1 MKSPPPPRPLRV
13 SMISLGCPKNLVDS
27 EKALGTLAT
36 GGLIIAPDPADSD
49 IAVVTTCGFIDPA
62 KEESIATIL
71 EMVRLKEEGTL
82 RGVVVAGC
90 LVERFAEELRRELPE
105 VDAFVPFKDYP
116 RLAVLCREILGE
128 TTPAGADY
136 TTDVA
141 TVDRVPL
148 SPPHMAYVKV
158 SEGCDNPCSFCTI
171 PKIRGRHVSRPMAEI
186 VEEVARLAGEGVR
199 EVVLIGQD
207 TTFYG
212 YDVEKKFLL
221 GNLLRALDRVDGL
234 RWIRLMY
241 AYPAYVKDDLLHA
254 FNECGKVVPY
264 IDMPV
269 QHVADGA
276 LKRMMRPLGGPKTR
290 ELLERMRTM
299 VPGLALRTT
308 FIVGSPGE
316 TKEEVDELVRFVRD
330 FRFHH
335 LGAFTYSREEDT
347 PMGLMEGQIPKKE
360 QNRRRRLV
368 MEAQQKVVFERNASL
383 AKSGAVVECI
393 AESRAAGGRWHG
405 RTAWDAPSIDGTV
418 RLPDREG
425 LVAGTIAPAR
435 ITAARGYDLEA
446 ARKSGTHPTF
456 QIFGG

>member
-1 MKSPPPPRPLRV
+1 MAPRPEPRPIRV
-13 SMISLGCPKNLVDS
+13 SMVSLGCPKNLVDS
-27 EKALGTLAT
+27 EKALGILASA
-36 GGLIIAPDPADSD
+36 GLVIAPEPADSD
-49 IAVVTTCGFIDPA
+49 VAVVTTCGFIDPA
-62 KEESIATIL
+62 KEESVDTIL
-71 EMVRLKEEGTL
+71 EMVKLKESGAI

-90 LVERFAEELRRELPE
+90 LVERFADDLRREIPE

-116 RLAVLCREILGE
+116 RLARICRDVLGE
-128 TTPAGADY
+128 ETPEGADY
-136 TTDVA
+136 RADLL

-148 SPPHMAYVKV
+148 SPPFMAYVKV

-171 PKIRGRHVSRPMAEI
+171 PAIRGRHVSRPFGEI
-186 VEEVARLAGEGVR
+186 VDEVKRLAGEGVR

-212 YDVEKKFLL
+212 YERDRRFRLAE
-221 GNLLRALDRVDGL
+221 LLRALDRVEGI

-241 AYPAYVKDDLLHA
+241 AYPAYVRDELLDA
-254 FNECGKVVPY
+254 FNECPKVVPY

-276 LKRMMRPLGGPKTR
+276 LRRMMRPLGGPKTR
-290 ELLERMRTM
+290 ELLERMRER

-316 TKEEVDELVRFVRD
+316 TKEEVDELVQFVRD

-335 LGAFTYSREEDT
+335 VGTFVYSRETDT
-347 PMGLMEGQIPKKE
+347 PMGKRDDVVPARE
-360 QNRRRRLV
+360 QNRRRRRV
-368 MEAQQKVVFERNASL
+368 MEAQQKVVFQRNRDL
-383 AKSGAVVECI
+383 AARRVEVE
-393 AESRAAGGRWHG
+393 AMVEAKAAGGRWHG

-418 RLPDREG
+418 RLADRPG
-425 LVAGTIAPAR
+425 LLPGAMGRVR

-446 ARKSGTHPTF
+446 EWVGTPS
-456 QIFGG
+456 

>member
-1 MKSPPPPRPLRV
+1 MV
-13 SMISLGCPKNLVDS
+13 SLGCPKNLVDS

-36 GGLIIAPDPADSD
+36 GGLVIAPEPEDSD
-49 IAVVTTCGFIDPA
+49 VAVVTTCGFIDPA
-62 KEESIATIL
+62 KEESIETIL
-71 EMVRLKEEGTL
+71 RMVKLKEEGTI

-116 RLAVLCREILGE
+116 RLATLCREILGE

-136 TTDVA
+136 RADVA

-171 PKIRGRHVSRPMAEI
+171 PKIRGRHISRRFEEI
-186 VEEVARLAGEGVR
+186 VAEVEALARDGVR

-212 YDVEKKFLL
+212 FERDKRFRLAE
-221 GNLLRALDRVDGL
+221 LLRALNEVDGI

-241 AYPAYVKDDLLHA
+241 AFPAYVRDELLEA
-254 FNECGKVVPY
+254 INDCARVVPY

-276 LKRMMRPLGGPKTR
+276 LKRMMRPLGGPKTKA
-290 ELLERMRTM
+290 LLRHMRDS
-299 VPGLALRTT
+299 VPGLAMRTT
-308 FIVGSPGE
+308 FIVGTPGE
-316 TKEEVDELVRFVRD
+316 TEAEVQEMVEFVRD

-335 LGAFTYSREEDT
+335 LGVFTYSREEDT
-347 PMGLMEGQIPKKE
+347 PMGQRSDLVSKKE

-368 MEAQQKVVFERNASL
+368 MEAQQKVVFERNQAL
-383 AKSGAVVECI
+383 AKGRVEVEAM
-393 AESRAAGGRWHG
+393 AESKAAGGRWHG
-405 RTAWDAPSIDGTV
+405 RTIWDAPSIDGTV
-418 RLPDREG
+418 RLPDRPG
-425 LVAGTIAPAR
+425 LKAGAMGLAR
-435 ITAARGYDLEA
+435 IVAARGYDLEA
-446 ARKSGTHPTF
+446 EWVGDPA
-456 QIFGG
+456 

>member
-1 MKSPPPPRPLRV
+1 MKKTAGPRPLRV
-13 SMISLGCPKNLVDS
+13 SMVSLGCPKNLVDS

-36 GGLIIAPDPADSD
+36 GGLVIAPEPEDSD
-49 IAVVTTCGFIDPA
+49 VAVVTTCGFIDPA
-62 KEESIATIL
+62 KEESNETIL
-71 EMVRLKEEGTL
+71 RMVKLKEEGKI

-90 LVERFAEELRRELPE
+90 LVERFAEELRKELPE

-116 RLAVLCREILGE
+116 RLATLCREILGE

-136 TTDVA
+136 RADVA

-171 PKIRGRHVSRPMAEI
+171 PAIRGRHISRPFEEI
-186 VEEVARLAGEGVR
+186 VAEVKALAGDGVR

-212 YDVEKKFLL
+212 YERDRRFRLAE
-221 GNLLRALDRVDGL
+221 LLRALDGVEGL

-241 AYPAYVKDDLLHA
+241 AYPAYVRDELLEA
-254 FNECGKVVPY
+254 INDCAKVVPY

-276 LKRMMRPLGGPKTR
+276 LKRMMRPLGGPKTKD
-290 ELLERMRTM
+290 LLHRMREK

-316 TKEEVDELVRFVRD
+316 TDAEVEELVGFVRD

-335 LGAFTYSREEDT
+335 LGVFTYSREEDT
-347 PMGLMEGQIPKKE
+347 PMGQMPGVVGKRE

-368 MEAQQKVVFERNASL
+368 MEAQQKVVFERNQRL
-383 AKSGAVVECI
+383 AKDGTEVEAM
-393 AESRAAGGRWHG
+393 AESKAAGGRWHG

-418 RLPDREG
+418 RLPDRPG
-425 LVAGTIAPAR
+425 LKAGAMGRVR
-435 ITAARGYDLEA
+435 IVAARGYDLEA
-446 ARKSGTHPTF
+446 EWVSEPA
-456 QIFGG
+456 

>member
-1 MKSPPPPRPLRV
+1 MRKAPETRPLRV
-13 SMISLGCPKNLVDS
+13 SMVSLGCPKNLVDS

-36 GGLIIAPDPADSD
+36 GGLVIAPDPADSD
-49 IAVVTTCGFIDPA
+49 VAVVTTCGFIDPA

-71 EMVRLKEEGTL
+71 EMVRLKEEGVL

-116 RLAVLCREILGE
+116 RLATLCREILGE

-136 TTDVA
+136 RADVA

-158 SEGCDNPCSFCTI
+158 SEGCDNPCTFCTI
-171 PKIRGRHVSRPMAEI
+171 PAIRGRHVSRPFAEI
-186 VEEVARLAGEGVR
+186 VAEVERLAAEGVR

-212 YDVEKKFLL
+212 FDVEKRFLL
-221 GNLLRALDRVDGL
+221 GNLLRALDRVEGL

-241 AYPAYVKDDLLHA
+241 AYPAYVKEDLLDA
-254 FNECGKVVPY
+254 FNECGRVVPY
-264 IDMPV
+264 IDMPI

-276 LKRMMRPLGGPKTR
+276 LRRMMRPLGGPKTR
-290 ELLERMRTM
+290 ELLHRMRER

-316 TKEEVDELVRFVRD
+316 TREEVAEMVDFVRE

-335 LGAFTYSREEDT
+335 VGVFTYSREEDT
-347 PMGLMEGQIPKKE
+347 PMGRMEGQVPKRE

-368 MEAQQKVVFERNASL
+368 MEAQQKVVLERHAAL
-383 AKSGAVVECI
+383 AAEGAAVECV
-393 AESRAAGGRWHG
+393 AEARASGGRWHG
-405 RTAWDAPSIDGTV
+405 RTAWDAPSIDGTI
-418 RLPDREG
+418 RLPDLPG
-425 LVAGTIAPAR
+425 LRPGAMGRVR
-435 ITAARGYDLEA
+435 VTAARGYDLEGEWV
-446 ARKSGTHPTF
+446 GTPS
-456 QIFGG
+456 